1 MGLFIG
7 LLYLQTPLN
16 AVGINNL
23 NGAMYY
29 IVAELTYST
38 LFGIL
43 TFLPADYP
51 LLVREYHDGLYGVFG
66 YYFAR
71 SMSYVP
77 LFAADGIIMVITAY
91 FMTGLVRTLPRFL
104 NALG

>member
-1 MGLFIG
+1 MGIFIG
-7 LLYLQTPLN
+7 LLYWQTPLTI
-16 AVGINNL
+16 VGINNL
-23 NGAMYY
+23 NGAMFY

-51 LLVREYHDGLYGVFG
+51 LLVREYHDGLYSVLG
-66 YYFAR
+66 YYLAR

-77 LFAADGIIMVITAY
+77 LFAADGLLMVSTAY
-91 FMTGLVRTLPRFL
+91 WMTGLVPSIKRFL

>member
-7 LLYLQTPLN
+7 LLYWQTPLTV
-16 AVGINNL
+16 VGINNL
-23 NGAMYY
+23 NGALFY
-29 IVAELTYST
+29 IVSELTYST

-43 TFLPADYP
+43 TFLPADFP

-77 LFAADGIIMVITAY
+77 LFATDGLIMVCTSYWMI
-91 FMTGLVRTLPRFL
+91 GLVPTIPRFL